1 MFINDLGSSWYVN
14 SDSDDVEV
22 YEITADMITNKIFEK
37 YDQDLSLCNLG
48 RENMTKMFYD
58 KDGWVYFKAEN
69 YFKAEKYYRFNLRI
83 KEFARK

>member
-1 MFINDLGSSWYVN
+1 
-14 SDSDDVEV
+14 
-22 YEITADMITNKIFEK
+22 
-37 YDQDLSLCNLG
+37 
-48 RENMTKMFYD
+48 MTKMFYD